1 LPRPAAHDDDLSFRL
16 EEYAVH
22 YDVRNTTA
30 ALADELLYVLGK
42 YQPAIAGF
50 PWQVGDERFEA
61 MKELKELY
69 ELEEVAPL
77 TGFDNGMV
85 VYHRSVL
92 PLFFVSFSLPSLLLN
107 DRHGFLLLT
116 ASNGP
121 QSLSLHKVRAASPAN
136 GHSEPISYR

>member
-1 LPRPAAHDDDLSFRL
+1 MLS
-16 EEYAVH
+16 
-22 YDVRNTTA
+22 
-30 ALADELLYVLGK
+30 K

-92 PLFFVSFSLPSLLLN
+92 PLFFVSFSLPALLPN
-107 DRHGFLLLT
+107 DRHGFLALT

-121 QSLSLHKVRAASPAN
+121 QSLSLHKGRAALPAN
-136 GHSEPISYR
+136 GHLELTSYR

>member
-1 LPRPAAHDDDLSFRL
+1 MLS
-16 EEYAVH
+16 
-22 YDVRNTTA
+22 
-30 ALADELLYVLGK
+30 K

-92 PLFFVSFSLPSLLLN
+92 PLFFVSSPLPDPLLY
-107 DRHGFLLLT
+107 DR
-116 ASNGP
+116 
-121 QSLSLHKVRAASPAN
+121 LSLFVVDRFERPSKAFRSTRGRWLYRQVDTRSPFPTGVPRRGTSAL
-136 GHSEPISYR
+136 HSLY